1 MAIRITGMYSGLD
14 TESIINELASAQSY
28 KKNKLVK
35 AQTKLSW
42 KQDAWKA
49 LNTKIY
55 SFYTNVLDDLRFESS
70 YMKKTTKV
78 SNTNAIQ
85 ILSGDNAANGVN
97 TVKVNKLA
105 KAAYLTGGS
114 LQTADGVCFTGEAT
128 LKQLGFS
135 GEGSI
140 AVTGAN
146 GANINI
152 DVSEDM
158 KINDFV
164 SKIQATG
171 LQASFDQDNQRIF
184 ISSKNTGAINN
195 FTLTGNNEGGMKA
208 LETLGLLSANDLAG
222 KEYEKWASYNDPAN
236 ADAYQK
242 VKDDEVAKR
251 AAAYKAAND
260 ALEAENEQ
268 IRKNN
273 ETNRENLEK
282 LTGYDPAETA
292 ESLKRSLYGYEVE
305 QQKLDENGNPIQK
318 KDSDGNLMTDENGD
332 PVYEMETVT
341 KYDAGSLG
349 GELADA
355 KEELERYQKALAEA
369 KEDGNPLTDADI
381 ALIEQKITEASGKV
395 SEKQKAFDEGKLRY
409 EFLDGIKQNE
419 DMIAAN
425 EAKIADN
432 KTYYEVDAAD
442 GSVKG
447 TQKLADA
454 VKKEFDDKVAV
465 AVEAVE
471 IAKDP
476 ENPNNKYKTAAT
488 KIDGQDAEITL
499 NGVKFTSMNNTF
511 TVNGLT
517 FSALEETAGEVTMT
531 TTEDTDGIYDMI
543 KNFFTEYNKLIN
555 EMDSL
560 YNAESS
566 KGYDPLLSEEKDA
579 MSDSEIEEWE
589 KKIKDALLRKDS
601 TLSSVADAM
610 KTVLLQ
616 GATVNGKQMYLSDF
630 GINTLGY
637 FNAADNERNAYHI
650 DGDKDD
656 ANSSVKNA
664 DDVLKSMIASDP
676 DTVMSFF
683 SSLANNLHDSL
694 ADKMSATSM
703 SSAFTVYNDK
713 QLKDEYKDY
722 TEKIEKQED
731 KLNALID
738 KWYSK
743 FSAMET
749 ALAKLESKNSSISS
763 MFGG

>member
-85 ILSGDNAANGVN
+85 IVSGDKAVNGVN
-97 TVKVNKLA
+97 TVKVDQLA

-140 AVTGAN
+140 AVTGGN
-146 GANINI
+146 GARINI

-158 KINDFV
+158 KINDFI

-195 FTLTGNNEGGMKA
+195 FTLTGNNEDGMKA
-208 LETLGLLSANDLAG
+208 LSALGLLSEEDLNSKENQTWANY
-222 KEYEKWASYNDPAN
+222 KNDQA
-236 ADAYQK
+236 AYQK
-242 VKDDEVAKR
+242 VIADEVAKR

-260 ALEAENEQ
+260 ALEAENAQ

-273 ETNRENLEK
+273 VTNRENLEK
-282 LTGYDPAETA
+282 LAGYDPDETL
-292 ESLKRSLYGYEVE
+292 EDLKESLYGHTVE
-305 QQKLDENGNPIQK
+305 KQKQKLDADNNPV
-318 KDSDGNLMTDENGD
+318 TDENGD
-332 PVYEMETVT
+332 PVYETETVT
-341 KYDAGSLG
+341 EYNPGSLG
-349 GELADA
+349 GDLAAA
-355 KEELERYQKALAEA
+355 KAELEEKQKALAEA
-369 KEDGNPLTDADI
+369 KAEGSSATEEDIKDL
-381 ALIEQKITEASGKV
+381 EQEVAAA
-395 SEKQKAFDEGKLRY
+395 SEKLSNAQKAFDEGKLRY
-409 EFLDGIKQNE
+409 DFLDGIAQNE
-419 DMIAAN
+419 KM
-425 EAKIADN
+425 IADN
-432 KTYYEVDAAD
+432 ESEIKANEDYYTVED
-442 GSVKG
+442 GQVKG
-447 TQKLADA
+447 KPELVAA
-454 VKKEFDDKVAV
+454 VTKEFDAKVAV
-465 AVEAVE
+465 A
-471 IAKDP
+471 
-476 ENPNNKYKTAAT
+476 ENAINGTYTATAT
-488 KIDGQDAEITL
+488 KIDGQDAKIKL
-499 NGVKFTSMNNTF
+499 NGAEFTSMNNTF

-517 FSALEETAGEVTMT
+517 FTALEQTTGEVTMT

-589 KKIKDALLRKDS
+589 KKIKDSLLRKDS

-610 KTVLLQ
+610 KAVLLQ
-616 GATVNGKQMYLSDF
+616 GANVNGKQMYLSSF

-637 FNAADNERNAYHI
+637 FNAADNEKNAYHI

-656 ANSSVKNA
+656 PNSSVKNA
-664 DDVLKSMIASDP
+664 DDILKSMIASDP

-683 SSLANNLHDSL
+683 TGLANNLHDTL

-713 QLKDEYKDY
+713 QMKEEYSDY
-722 TEKIEKQED
+722 TEKIEKQEE

-749 ALAKLESKNSSISS
+749 ALAKLESKNNSISS
-763 MFGG
+763 IFGG

>member
-85 ILSGDNAANGVN
+85 IVSGDNAVNGVN
-97 TVKVNKLA
+97 TVKVDQLA

-128 LKQLGFS
+128 LKQLRFS

-140 AVTGAN
+140 AVTGGN
-146 GANINI
+146 GARINI

-158 KINDFV
+158 KINDFI

-184 ISSKNTGAINN
+184 ISSKNTGDINN
-195 FTLTGNNEGGMKA
+195 FTLTGNNESGMQA
-208 LETLGLLSANDLAG
+208 LAALGLLSTNDLNSKENQTWAG
-222 KEYEKWASYNDPAN
+222 YKNDTA
-236 ADAYQK
+236 AYQK
-242 VKDDEVAKR
+242 VIADEVAKR

-260 ALEAENEQ
+260 ALEAENAQ

-273 ETNRENLEK
+273 VTNQENLEK
-282 LTGYDPAETA
+282 LAGYDPDETL
-292 ESLKRSLYGYEVE
+292 EDLKESLYGHTVE
-305 QQKLDENGNPIQK
+305 NQKQKVDEDGNPV
-318 KDSDGNLMTDENGD
+318 TDENGD
-332 PVYEMETVT
+332 PVYETETVT
-341 KYDAGSLG
+341 EYNPGSLG

-355 KEELERYQKALAEA
+355 KAELEEKQKALAEA
-369 KEDGNPLTDADI
+369 KAEGSSATEDDIKDLEQEVADA
-381 ALIEQKITEASGKV
+381 
-395 SEKQKAFDEGKLRY
+395 SERLSNAQKAFDEGKLRY
-409 EFLDGIKQNE
+409 DFMDGIAQNE
-419 DMIAAN
+419 AMIAGNESKINAN
-425 EAKIADN
+425 KV
-432 KTYYEVDAAD
+432 YYNDD
-442 GSVKG
+442 GTG
-447 TQKLADA
+447 TSELVND
-454 VKKEFDDKVAV
+454 VTKEFDAKVDV
-465 AVEAVE
+465 ALKA
-471 IAKDP
+471 INGTYAA
-476 ENPNNKYKTAAT
+476 NAT
-488 KIDGQDAEITL
+488 KIDGQDAKIKL
-499 NGVKFTSMNNTF
+499 NGAEFTSINNTF

-517 FSALEETAGEVTMT
+517 FTALEQTTGEVTMT

-589 KKIKDALLRKDS
+589 KKIKDSLLRKDS

-610 KTVLLQ
+610 KAVLLQ
-616 GATVNGKQMYLSDF
+616 GANVNGKQMYLSSF

-637 FNAADNERNAYHI
+637 FNAADNEKNAYHI

-656 ANSSVKNA
+656 PNSSVKNA

-683 SSLANNLHDSL
+683 TGLANNLHDTL

-713 QLKDEYKDY
+713 QMKEEYSDY
-722 TEKIEKQED
+722 TEKIEKQEE

-749 ALAKLESKNSSISS
+749 ALAKLESKNNSISS
-763 MFGG
+763 IFGG

>member
-55 SFYTNVLDDLRFESS
+55 SFYTNVLDDLRFQSS
-70 YMKKTTKV
+70 YMKKNTKV

-114 LQTADGVCFTGEAT
+114 LETADGVCFTGEAT

-135 GEGSI
+135 GKGSI

-158 KINDFV
+158 RINDFI
-164 SKIQATG
+164 SKIQETG
-171 LQASFDQDNQRIF
+171 LQASFDQNNQRIF

-208 LETLGLLSANDLAG
+208 LETLGLLSANDLAN

-369 KEDGNPLTDADI
+369 KEDGSPLTDADI
-381 ALIEQKITEASGKV
+381 ALIEQKIAEASGKV

-442 GSVKG
+442 GTVKG

-476 ENPNNKYKTAAT
+476 ENPNNKYKAAAT
-488 KIDGQDAEITL
+488 KIDGRDAEIIL
-499 NGVKFTSMNNTF
+499 NGVQYTSMNNTF
-511 TVNGLT
+511 TINGLT
-517 FSALEETAGEVTMT
+517 FSALEETSGEVTMT

-579 MSDSEIEEWE
+579 MSDTEIEEWE
-589 KKIKDALLRKDS
+589 KKIKDSLLRKDS
-601 TLSSVADAM
+601 TLNSVADAM

-616 GATVNGKQMYLSDF
+616 GATVNGKQMYLSNF

-656 ANSSVKNA
+656 ANSSVKQA

-683 SSLANNLHDSL
+683 TSLANNLHDTL
-694 ADKMSATSM
+694 ADKMSATDM

-713 QLKDEYKDY
+713 QMKDEYKEY
-722 TEKIEKQED
+722 TEKIEKQEE
-731 KLNALID
+731 KLNALMD

-749 ALAKLESKNSSISS
+749 ALAKLESKNNSIAS